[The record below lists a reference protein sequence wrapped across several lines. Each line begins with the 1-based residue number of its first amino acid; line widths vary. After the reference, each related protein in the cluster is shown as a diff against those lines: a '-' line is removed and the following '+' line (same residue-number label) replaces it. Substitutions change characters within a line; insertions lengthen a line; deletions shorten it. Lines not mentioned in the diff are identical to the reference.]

1 MPIFEYRCRD
11 CGSRC
16 EQLILSSSPPPT
28 CPSCNSENLEKLIS
42 ASAVSSADT
51 RGRNLKGAQKR
62 KEKQSF
68 DREWEAHKTQHQ
80 HHDD

>member
-11 CGSRC
+11 CGNQS
-16 EQLILSSSPPPT
+16 EQLVLSSSPAPI
-28 CPSCNSENLEKLIS
+28 CPACHSENLEKLMS
-42 ASAVSSADT
+42 ASAVSSSET
-51 RGRNLKGAQKR
+51 QRRSLKGAKQR

-68 DREWEAHKTQHQ
+68 EREWEAHKTAHQ